1 MTIREE
7 LLRASIEATIKRMHK
22 LELVGAPEI
31 VIESCQHQID
41 AMKSGEFEIGG
52 DTDVLDEEFLSAE
65 EKKGRGG
72 KRYYV
77 INGNINYFPNAK
89 YGRYIRRA

>member
-7 LLRASIEATIKRMHK
+7 LLRVSIDATIKRK
-22 LELVGAPEI
+22 QQLESIGAPEI

-41 AMKSGEFEIGG
+41 AMKSGEFEISG
-52 DTDVLDEEFLSAE
+52 DIDVLDEEFLSAE
-65 EKKGRGG
+65 VKKGRGG
-72 KRYYV
+72 KIYYV

-89 YGRYIRRA
+89 YKRYIRRA

>member
-7 LLRASIEATIKRMHK
+7 LLRVSIEATIKRK
-22 LELVGAPEI
+22 QQLESIGAPKI

-41 AMKSGEFEIGG
+41 TMKSGDFEIGG
-52 DTDVLDEEFLSAE
+52 DTNVLDEEFLSAE
-65 EKKGRGG
+65 AKKGRGG
-72 KRYYV
+72 KIYYV

-89 YGRYIRRA
+89 YGRYIRKA